1 MITLVINEIIK
12 AKFSGKRCTVI
23 RRHCTKP
30 SCHSNN
36 RPRGT
41 VGICTP
47 SKEIGAHIL
56 VVLTTALGGLGSER
70 MPLTQFPLQFP
81 QFIFRF
87 VAIVFHPAN
96 KLRAKTLSLSG
107 KYIFL
112 KYIQCYFY
120 CTATVVSIKFYFIK
134 LHWNKS
140 IIVTWL
146 IGLQTKYFIDPKR
159 TSNSELGVKSNEQ
172 LL

>member
-70 MPLTQFPLQFP
+70 MSLTGSP
-81 QFIFRF
+81 QFILRL

-107 KYIFL
+107 KHIFK
-112 KYIQCYFY
+112 KYRQCYFY
-120 CTATVVSIKFYFIK
+120 CTAVAIKFYFIK

-140 IIVTWL
+140 IIVTWS
-146 IGLQTKYFIDPKR
+146 IGLQTKWNKYFIDPKR

>member
-140 IIVTWL
+140 IIVT
-146 IGLQTKYFIDPKR
+146 
-159 TSNSELGVKSNEQ
+159 
-172 LL
+172 